1 MVFIFLIEYNL
12 YIIFISLFWNFYIYV
27 MYKYVEYFME
37 KKIIE
42 GFYGDVIYI
51 LYSKFLYFN

>member
-12 YIIFISLFWNFYIYV
+12 YIIFISLFWDFYIYV

-37 KKIIE
+37 NKIIE
-42 GFYGDVIYI
+42 GFLWGCYI
-51 LYSKFLYFN
+51 